1 MNESETENVNS
12 AQISPKSRL
21 VAALLC
27 GLVGIFGAHRFY
39 VGKIG
44 TGILMV
50 FTLGGLSIWTLVDL
64 ILILCGV
71 FKDKEG
77 RRVFRWTEPAPQ

>member
-1 MNESETENVNS
+1 MENVS
-12 AQISPKSRL
+12 KKSRV

-27 GLVGIFGAHRFY
+27 FLLGALGIHRFY

-44 TGILMV
+44 TGILMLILTV
-50 FTLGGLSIWTLVDL
+50 TFIFIWVSFIWALIDF

-71 FKDKEG
+71 FKDSEG
-77 RRVFRWTEPAPQ
+77 KVIFNWGDTR